1 MIETA
6 TVNPAVAGPA
16 PRVRRAV
23 RLARL
28 ARFFVLVVLVAFG
41 ATLLVDLRIALTLLI
56 LGAFMAA
63 VIGLRTPVAGL
74 LGLGL
79 LCTLDAMA
87 TPLLLTGGLWRWN
100 TLNYWLLAVTVLFS
114 PLLLRHRDA
123 RVGALVALLCWLAI
137 GLAWSPDVA
146 GGVQHILGAVAMF
159 GMLVYFLRANRFR
172 GAWYW
177 LAVVNG
183 VTGLAA
189 SLAFLRQQSA
199 LPYLNE
205 NIWSHAPVVGV
216 LSVVL
221 AFAASSLSRG
231 RQLLL
236 AGLAAADAG
245 MVFLSGSR
253 GNLAIVLVALFAIAL
268 MTPSL
273 GQNLTVLV
281 ASLLLGIGVISQ
293 FPALEERTVGRL
305 EIMLNP
311 HESARRRTSGRFD
324 LALGGWYIFQAHPMG
339 AGTGSFPQ
347 RWSEL
352 GVRRGISSFKR
363 GVPMS
368 AHAGW
373 VKTLA
378 ENGIPGILLL
388 VTFVSSFAIAGW
400 RARGWHARVLGFTVS
415 AVIAVGLL
423 STEFQSKSLWFLAA
437 GATVLLATARPD
449 QRRPRPRK
457 VRRRTRSRHG
467 DAA

>member
-1 MIETA
+1 VIA
-6 TVNPAVAGPA
+6 AASVSPAVAGPGQ
-16 PRVRRAV
+16 
-23 RLARL
+23 RLRHQASLRGL
-28 ARFFVLVVLVAFG
+28 GRSFVLVVLLTFG
-41 ATLLVDLRIALTLLI
+41 ATIVVDLRVALTLLI

-63 VIGLRTPVAGL
+63 VIGLRVPVIGL

-100 TLNYWLLAVTVLFS
+100 TLNYWLLIVTVLFS
-114 PLLLRHRDA
+114 PMLLRHRDA

-159 GMLVYFLRANRFR
+159 GMLVYFVRANRFR

-221 AFAASSLSRG
+221 AFAASSLSRR

-236 AGLAAADAG
+236 AGLAAVNAG

-253 GNLAIVLVALFAIAL
+253 GNLAIVLVALLAIAL

-273 GQNLTVLV
+273 GQNLTVLI

-293 FPALEERTVGRL
+293 FPGLEERTIGRL

-347 RWSEL
+347 QWANL

-378 ENGIPGILLL
+378 ENGVPGIVLL
-388 VTFVSSFAIAGW
+388 VTFVSSFAIGGW
-400 RARGWHARVLGFTVS
+400 RGRGWHVRILGFTAS
-415 AVIAVGLL
+415 AVLAVGLL

-437 GATVLLATARPD
+437 GATVLLATARPG
-449 QRRPRPRK
+449 RRNPRPRGI
-457 VRRRTRSRHG
+457 RRRARTRRV
-467 DAA
+467 ATL